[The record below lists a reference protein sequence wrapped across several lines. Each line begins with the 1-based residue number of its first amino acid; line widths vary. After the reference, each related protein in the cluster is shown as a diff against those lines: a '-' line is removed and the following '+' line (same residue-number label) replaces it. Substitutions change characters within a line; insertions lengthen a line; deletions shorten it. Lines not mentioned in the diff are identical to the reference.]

1 MSPYVYVNP
10 PKRATLRTMSNI
22 KSSIKVK
29 SAIGKRSLALR
40 KQGRTAIRRVAD
52 RRSTQQRGASEMAAN
67 YEPRVMARE
76 FEPTALKAR
85 DLADRRGISL
95 HELAY
100 QLGYATA
107 PPRMRKK
114 VDVSAISRSELA
126 AITEYD
132 LTEISRLFA
141 RRHPPKLSKLAR
153 IAAAYGVWMDDM
165 LVAIGW

>member
-40 KQGRTAIRRVAD
+40 KQGRTAAIRRAE
-52 RRSTQQRGASEMAAN
+52 RRGVQRGASEMAAN